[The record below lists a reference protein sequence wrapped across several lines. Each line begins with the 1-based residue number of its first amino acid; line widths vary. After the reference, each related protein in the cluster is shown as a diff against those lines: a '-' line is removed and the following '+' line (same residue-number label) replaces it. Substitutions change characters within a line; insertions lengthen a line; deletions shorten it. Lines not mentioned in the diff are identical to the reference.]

1 MILYRAKHHT
11 WLLKMKMGLKM
22 KNRSQRYDVNRL
34 RPRHGHRYNERKIC
48 LSMMIICIKQHL
60 SNIWS
65 LIHKKIKGYLRYK
78 TKTITF
84 QMCHLR
90 HRLIIFLF
98 YRKVMFHSQDIHVF
112 VFLTIPW
119 FTKSVRSWWVL
130 VHEAGC
136 IFEYIFWTTTH

>member
-1 MILYRAKHHT
+1 MILNRAKHHT

-34 RPRHGHRYNERKIC
+34 RPRHGHRYNKRKIC

-60 SNIWS
+60 NNIWS
-65 LIHKKIKGYLRYK
+65 FIHKKIKGYLRYK
-78 TKTITF
+78 TITS

-98 YRKVMFHSQDIHVF
+98 YRKVMFRSQDIQVF
-112 VFLTIPW
+112 VFLTILW
-119 FTKSVRSWWVL
+119 FIKSVTSWWVL
-130 VHEAGC
+130 VHETRAYLNKSL
-136 IFEYIFWTTTH
+136 EPQLN